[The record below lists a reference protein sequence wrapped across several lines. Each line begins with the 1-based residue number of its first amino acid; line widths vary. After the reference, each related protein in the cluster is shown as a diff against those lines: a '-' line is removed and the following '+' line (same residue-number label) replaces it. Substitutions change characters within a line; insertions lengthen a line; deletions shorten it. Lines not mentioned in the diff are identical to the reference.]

1 MFSECAELAI
11 FLYVFFAIFWY
22 LRKKQTDL
30 DKIYQGLGGGK
41 VRGGGRGVTEHESYL
56 SFQVWEASLYF
67 FFSGALSKFMK
78 SIMWII
84 VLNVRVS
91 VVLMQIYEGKTID
104 FLFLVMFCLPDP
116 FTLCMQ
122 SKETKECLTN
132 CFPQLYTNHKET
144 VTLP

>member
-11 FLYVFFAIFWY
+11 FLYVFFAIFWD

-41 VRGGGRGVTEHESYL
+41 VRGGRGVTEHESYL
-56 SFQVWEASLYF
+56 SFQVWEASLQF

-84 VLNVRVS
+84 VLNVGVS